1 MEIIEVIII
10 EEIIEEIIMEIIE
23 VIIEE
28 IILLDEQLEISEE
41 PL

>member
-1 MEIIEVIII
+1 MEIIDVIII
-10 EEIIEEIIMEIIE
+10 DEIIEEIIMEIIE